1 LKKRDLIKKAFTKY
15 VDEDVIDR
23 VLNGSQELPPL
34 ETKQIDFAIVLVDD
48 RDPNECS
55 SIIYKAIGIINKYE
69 GMVDSIVGPFI
80 LVLFGVPV
88 PQPEARSKRKELVKA
103 LSEAIGE
110 EASIVHGHSECLVGT
125 LGGESRMSYTALIP
139 GFKEI
144 LGRLANLDYGSVL
157 EI

>member
-1 LKKRDLIKKAFTKY
+1 LKKRGLIRKAFAKY
-15 VDEDVIDR
+15 VDEDVVGQI
-23 VLNGSQELPPL
+23 LNGSKGLPPL
-34 ETKQIDFAIVLVDD
+34 ETKQIEFAMVLVDG
-48 RDPNECS
+48 RDPHECS
-55 SIIYKAIGIINKYE
+55 SIIYKSIDIITKYE
-69 GMVDSIVGPFI
+69 GMVASIVGPFI

-110 EASIVHGHSECLVGT
+110 KASIVHGHAECLVGT
-125 LGGESRMSYTALIP
+125 LGGESRLGYTALIP

-144 LGRLANLDYGSVL
+144 LGRLANSDYGGVL

>member
-1 LKKRDLIKKAFTKY
+1 MKKRDHIKKAFSRYADK
-15 VDEDVIDR
+15 DVIGQI
-23 VLNGSQELPPL
+23 LNGSQELPPL
-34 ETKQIDFAIVLVDD
+34 ETKQIDFAMVLVDD
-48 RDPNECS
+48 RNPNECS
-55 SIIYKAIGIINKYE
+55 SIIYKAVGIISKYE

-80 LVLFGVPV
+80 LVLFGAPV

-110 EASIVHGHSECLVGT
+110 KASIVHGHSECLVGT
-125 LGGESRMSYTALIP
+125 LGGESRLSYTALIP

-144 LGRLANLDYGSVL
+144 LGRLANLDYGGVL